1 MKISSIENID
11 RDIIKK
17 VLFNLPSILYDE
29 ADYMIIFGCHL
40 KELTIERLNKA
51 LELLNSKRITKIIVT
66 GGVGKNGNYN
76 EAEFMFNYLI
86 SHDVDNNMIFIED
99 KSTTT
104 EENIKNVF
112 NLLRNELKN
121 KKIILVSNEPHLRRI
136 GMKIKKDYNNYN
148 NELIYEYPTNS
159 KLSYEN
165 IISNDD
171 LYKLAENEI
180 AKIKRF
186 VNEGHL
192 DDEEI

>member
-1 MKISSIENID
+1 
-11 RDIIKK
+11 
-17 VLFNLPSILYDE
+17 
-29 ADYMIIFGCHL
+29 
-40 KELTIERLNKA
+40 
-51 LELLNSKRITKIIVT
+51 
-66 GGVGKNGNYN
+66 
-76 EAEFMFNYLI
+76 
-86 SHDVDNNMIFIED
+86 MIFVED

-112 NLLRNELKN
+112 NLLRNKLKN

-186 VNEGHL
+186 VNESHL